1 MPEWI
6 PSGNRLAVDRR
17 FTSNTVLNDIQ
28 EWKRRG
34 TNRTDL
40 RNVDTRGATGSLT
53 RQRLR
58 SLGHGYISQ
67 EADRFTRVGQVSR
80 NLIEREKH
88 RIYNFRSF
96 VAVLRETWG
105 RDASLRELLDPQNSN
120 TSDFRAL
127 YETSVVQ
134 GWQMENV
141 REIGVTGLME
151 RMNINQRK
159 ATTIFKKLDESNQQ
173 RLVESILEG
182 KRFRISRA
190 TQVVRPR
197 QRGIRRR
204 RVRLVSQRSSSGR
217 TYERQ
222 APQRWTDLQIRFVT
236 NIKRTN
242 PNITYRQI
250 ANEYNRVFREAP
262 RTPRSLSNK
271 IVRLGI

>member
-1 MPEWI
+1 MPQWM

-17 FTSNTVLNDIQ
+17 FTSNTVLDDVQ

-53 RQRLR
+53 RQRMR
-58 SLGHGYISQ
+58 SLGHGYIEQ
-67 EADRFTRVGQVSR
+67 EADRFMRAGQVSR
-80 NLIEREKH
+80 ELIEREKH

-96 VAVLRETWG
+96 VAVIRETWG
-105 RDASLRELLDPQNSN
+105 RDASLRELLDPHNSN

-127 YETSVVQ
+127 YETSVIQ
-134 GWQMENV
+134 GWLKTNV
-141 REIGVTGLME
+141 QEIGVTGLME
-151 RMNINQRK
+151 RMNLSQRK
-159 ATTIFKKLDESNQQ
+159 ATTIFKKLNESNRL

-190 TQVVRPR
+190 TQIVRPR

-204 RVRLVSQRSSSGR
+204 RVHSITQVSSSGR
-217 TYERQ
+217 RYQRQ

-236 NIKRTN
+236 NIKRAN

-250 ANEYNRVFREAP
+250 ASEYNRVFRETP
-262 RTPRSLSNK
+262 RTTRSLSNK
-271 IVRLGI
+271 IRRLGV